1 MVLLYYIC
9 NLINMNKM
17 SNNIN
22 SEVLQLRKDY
32 DSASCVSGQEKK
44 DLIAKYNVNSKK
56 AKDIQFA
63 ILLKLQEL
71 RQSRHEFDNAD
82 VTDFARM
89 SNSDTQYYEF
99 LKNEND
105 DFVKYLFN
113 IWETEIKL
121 PKYRDLFRWVNLKS
135 FGGFSFSS
143 HEKWLIKRYQKIRE
157 ELDSR
162 NPEKVE
168 AVAKEKASV
177 DEINSK
183 LTVELEDFKTEY
195 LKRVEAHASIAYDE
209 LPSVI
214 ESLTKKLIVLRKE
227 YEDKRKETR
236 NYNITWSY
244 YQRVEKQE
252 REISRKKSILKM
264 YPTKESFIA
273 ACLKDAELT
282 FRGNVNA
289 LAMRVYEKDFVVE
302 KIKVSNVKDD
312 PKIFKLFIEDGT
324 KKLYCRSILAAQ
336 FSDKMVPH
344 FRFIMTDRK

>member
-1 MVLLYYIC
+1 
-9 NLINMNKM
+9 M

-32 DSASCVSGQEKK
+32 DSASWVSGQEKK

-56 AKDIQFA
+56 TKDIQFA

-71 RQSRHEFDNAD
+71 RQLRHDFDNAD

-113 IWETEIKL
+113 VWETEIKL
-121 PKYRDLFRWVNLKS
+121 PKHRDLFRWVNLKS

-162 NPEKVE
+162 NPEKIE
-168 AVAKEKASV
+168 AVAKKKASV

-195 LKRVEAHASIAYDE
+195 LKRVEAHSSIAYDE

-227 YEDKRKETR
+227 YEDKLKETR

-244 YQRVEKQE
+244 YQRVEKHE
-252 REISRKKSILKM
+252 RKISRKKSILKM

-273 ACLKDAELT
+273 TCLNDAELT

-302 KIKVSNVKDD
+302 KIKVSNIEDD

-336 FSDKMVPH
+336 FSDKIVPH

>member
-1 MVLLYYIC
+1 
-9 NLINMNKM
+9 M

-32 DSASCVSGQEKK
+32 DSASWVSGQEKK
-44 DLIAKYNVNSKK
+44 DLIVKYNVNSKR

-71 RQSRHEFDNAD
+71 RRSRHEFDNAD

-113 IWETEIKL
+113 VWETEIKL
-121 PKYRDLFRWVNLKS
+121 PKHRDLFRWVNLKS

-162 NPEKVE
+162 NPEKAE
-168 AVAKEKASV
+168 AVAKEKASI

-195 LKRVEAHASIAYDE
+195 LKRVEAHSSIAYDE

-273 ACLKDAELT
+273 AYLKDAELT

-302 KIKVSNVKDD
+302 KIKVSNVKND
-312 PKIFKLFIEDGT
+312 PKIFKLFIEDGI

-336 FSDKMVPH
+336 FSDKIVPH
-344 FRFIMTDRK
+344 FRFIMTDYK